1 MHIKQLRKYL
11 ARWCSPDEAR
21 AVGWAV
27 VGLRAVLIEAASES
41 DMAISGGEE
50 GMRLLLR
57 LSESDWEKVRER
69 VLTGWHKDTEAGKF
83 WLPEPA
89 KAVVIPAVRGAGGRK
104 SDSPFKSRPG
114 RTATIA
120 SELPLVPAGGSVQEA
135 RQPKAQKE
143 EDLRERFLR
152 FWTHYPKKAS
162 KEAAFTAFKRHA
174 PNDALLE
181 TMIADVR
188 LRAFTTK
195 WSQHDGSYISNASTY
210 LNNSGWTEPLV
221 LTETE
226 LAASTLPEKERRV
239 FLDKNRREVTAW
251 VTTQRVLGQIP
262 TIMDLAAH
270 LGIPKLPESVQELGG
285 AAVVP
290 AGEVIDVTARAT
302 TAPASAPALRSP
314 EVLDAVPS
322 ERALV
327 TIGGEAPVTGF
338 RAELL
343 QALSGMDEERRQR
356 ILAKPEA
363 MQRQWLK
370 IHRATAQK
378 APAQKN
384 EAKAELMPENTASEK
399 PTGSRGREGPMA
411 HAARDPVIPT
421 GGDRADWW

>member
-11 ARWCSPDEAR
+11 ARWCSPEEAG

-27 VGLRAVLIEAASES
+27 VGLRAVLIEAASAA

-50 GMRLLLR
+50 GMRMLLR
-57 LSESDWEKVRER
+57 LSESDWAKVRER

-89 KAVVIPAVRGAGGRK
+89 KAVEMPTVRGAGGRK

-120 SELPLVPAGGSVQEA
+120 TELPLVPAGTSIQEA

-143 EDLRERFLR
+143 EDLRDRFLR
-152 FWTHYPKKAS
+152 FWAHYPKKAS
-162 KEAAFTAFKRHA
+162 REAAFTAFKRHA

-195 WSQHDGSYISNASTY
+195 WSQHDGSYVYNASTY

-221 LTETE
+221 LNETE
-226 LAASTLPEKERRV
+226 LAASTLPEKDRRA
-239 FLDKNRREVTAW
+239 FLDKSRREVTSW

-262 TIMDLAAH
+262 TLMDLAAH
-270 LGIPKLPESVQELGG
+270 LGITKLPESVQGFGG
-285 AAVVP
+285 AVVRP
-290 AGEVIDVTARAT
+290 AGDVIDVTARPAH
-302 TAPASAPALRSP
+302 APAPAPSLPGP
-314 EVLDAVPS
+314 EVLDAEPA

-327 TIGGEAPVTGF
+327 TVGGEAPPTGF

-343 QALSGMDEERRQR
+343 QALSGLDEERRQR
-356 ILAKPEA
+356 ILAKPES

-370 IHRATAQK
+370 MHRATEQK

-384 EAKAELMPENTASEK
+384 EAKAELMPENSASEK
-399 PTGSRGREGPMA
+399 PTGSQGWERPMG
-411 HAARDPVIPT
+411 HAARGPSIAT

>member
-27 VGLRAVLIEAASES
+27 VGLRAVLIEAASAA

-50 GMRLLLR
+50 GMRMLLR

-89 KAVVIPAVRGAGGRK
+89 KAVEMPTVRGAGGRK

-120 SELPLVPAGGSVQEA
+120 SELPLVPAGASVQEA

-143 EDLRERFLR
+143 GDLRDRFLR
-152 FWTHYPKKAS
+152 FWEHYPKKAS
-162 KEAAFTAFKRHA
+162 KEVAFTAFKRHA

-195 WSQHDGSYISNASTY
+195 WSQHDGSYVSNASTY

-221 LTETE
+221 LNETE
-226 LAASTLPEKERRV
+226 LAASTLPEKERRA

-262 TIMDLAAH
+262 TLMDLAAH
-270 LGIPKLPESVQELGG
+270 LGIAKLPESVQEIGG
-285 AAVVP
+285 AVVRP
-290 AGEVIDVTARAT
+290 TGDVIDVTARPAN
-302 TAPASAPALRSP
+302 ASAPPLPNP
-314 EVLDAVPS
+314 EVLDAAPA

-327 TIGGEAPVTGF
+327 TVGGEAPPTGF

-343 QALSGMDEERRQR
+343 QALSGMDEERRRR

-370 IHRATAQK
+370 IHSATAQK

-384 EAKAELMPENTASEK
+384 EVKAVLMPENTASER

-411 HAARDPVIPT
+411 HAGRDPVIPT